1 VKDERTLHRA
11 YNDAQGVT
19 AQFNLNLLVRANA
32 ELGADFDVD
41 AFSHCAF
48 YDRERQR
55 IEMHLVS
62 DVAQT
67 VHVRGHAFR
76 FEAGERIHTE
86 NSHKFTIDGFHAIAR
101 RAASSPTPCGPT
113 PTSCSACTG
122 CAASTISARSGRAR
136 RTGRLAAIISVSVDS
151 MRRRNGVSNR
161 ASPCAARLRE
171 RRNRPLPVSQT
182 GFTCVG
188 PRCLDSEP

>member
-1 VKDERTLHRA
+1 MRGGGLLVGADLVKDERTLHDA

-19 AQFNLNLLVRANA
+19 AQFNLNLLARANA
-32 ELGADFDVD
+32 ELGADFDLD

-62 DVAQT
+62 DIAQT

-76 FEAGERIHTE
+76 FDAGERIHTE

-101 RAASSPTPCGPT
+101 RAGFEPDTVWTDAGNLFSVH
-113 PTSCSACTG
+113 
-122 CAASTISARSGRAR
+122 
-136 RTGRLAAIISVSVDS
+136 RLRSVDDI
-151 MRRRNGVSNR
+151 R
-161 ASPCAARLRE
+161 A
-171 RRNRPLPVSQT
+171 
-182 GFTCVG
+182 
-188 PRCLDSEP
+188 